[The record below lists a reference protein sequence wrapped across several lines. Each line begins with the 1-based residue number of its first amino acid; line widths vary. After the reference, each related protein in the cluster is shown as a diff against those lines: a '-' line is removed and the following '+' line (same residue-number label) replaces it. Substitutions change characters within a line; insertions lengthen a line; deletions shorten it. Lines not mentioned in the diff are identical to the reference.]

1 MTALV
6 FNLIISAYILLFI
19 SIGLYFYLTTENKK
33 VTDYLLAGRN
43 IGIVPMAVSDA
54 ASVQT
59 GFVFL
64 AWVGAGY
71 TTGLFGLWY
80 AFGIAFVHLFL
91 YRFIGPKFR
100 KQSEQLDSQTIVD
113 HLSLYTR
120 GSGWSRWIRGV
131 GVLTVAVFLTA
142 YISAQ
147 IIAVGELAESTMGI
161 NYNIGIVAGGLLVVS
176 YVVLGGFNASIWSD
190 LVQGLIALSAV
201 IVLPIAM
208 IGEIGGVNEFISQ
221 ANSIDPSL
229 ISMDGGL
236 STFAFLASVM
246 VWYGYSLSL
255 VGLPHGVMRLQAIRS
270 ERIISSASIIAVSFL
285 SISMVAPLFI
295 GVAGRILYPA
305 IGDPERVALVALVD
319 FFPPWLAA
327 IFAAG
332 VLSIILSTTDSM
344 MLVVSAD
351 VTRYYEEYMG
361 SNTDTR
367 SLILVSR
374 LVVFA
379 IAILGIV
386 IAFFDPSTLFVIII
400 FATVGLGTSLGIP
413 LMATLWWENV
423 TSLGILMAI
432 VVGLATTF
440 INQIYFPNYFSLLA
454 FPATI
459 LTIILV
465 SKAHRAVSQER
476 SNQQLVD
483 M

>member
-1 MTALV
+1 MTTLI
-6 FNLIISAYILLFI
+6 FYLIISAYILLFL
-19 SIGLYFYLTTENKK
+19 SIGAYFYLTTETKG
-33 VTDYLLAGRN
+33 VTDYLLAGRD
-43 IGIVPMAVSDA
+43 IGQVPMAVSDA

-71 TTGLFGLWY
+71 TTGLFGLWF
-80 AFGIAFVHLFL
+80 AFGIAFVHLFI
-91 YRFIGPKFR
+91 YRFVGPKFR
-100 KQSEQLDSQTIVD
+100 KQSEELDSQTIVD
-113 HLSLYTR
+113 HLSLYTK
-120 GSGWSRWIRGV
+120 GSNWSRWIRGV
-131 GVLTVAVFLTA
+131 GVLTVTVFLTA

-190 LVQGLIALSAV
+190 LVQGLVALAAV
-201 IVLPIAM
+201 ILLPIIM
-208 IGEIGGVNEFISQ
+208 ISEIGGVSVFISQ

-229 ISMDGGL
+229 ISMNGGL
-236 STFAFLASVM
+236 DTLAFLTSVM

-270 ERIISSASIIAVSFL
+270 ERIISSASIVAVSFL

-295 GVAGRILYPA
+295 GLAGRILYPN
-305 IGDPERVALVALVD
+305 IGDPESVALVALVD
-319 FFPPWLAA
+319 FLPPWLAG

-351 VTRYYEEYMG
+351 FTRFYEQYIG
-361 SNTDTR
+361 SSTDTR
-367 SLILVSR
+367 SLIIVSR
-374 LVVFA
+374 LAVTA

-386 IAFFDPSTLFVIII
+386 IAFFDPGTLFTIII
-400 FATVGLGTSLGIP
+400 FATVGLGTSLGVP

-432 VVGLATTF
+432 VVGLVSTVV
-440 INQIYFPNYFSLLA
+440 NQIYFPNYFSLLA

-459 LTIILV
+459 STIIVV
-465 SKAHRAVSQER
+465 SKLHGMSTVETAPSA
-476 SNQQLVD
+476 D
-483 M
+483 

>member
-1 MTALV
+1 MGVPMTTLV
-6 FNLIISAYILLFI
+6 FNLIIFGYILLFLG
-19 SIGLYFYLTTENKK
+19 IGIYFYLTSETKK

-43 IGIVPMAVSDA
+43 IGRVPMAISDA
-54 ASVQT
+54 VSVQT

-71 TTGLFGLWY
+71 TTGIFGLWY
-80 AFGIAFVHLFL
+80 AFGITFVHLFL

-100 KQSEQLDSQTIVD
+100 KQSEELDSQTIVD
-113 HLSLYTR
+113 HLSLYTKE
-120 GSGWSRWIRGV
+120 STWSRWVRGV

-190 LVQGLIALSAV
+190 LVQGLVALSSV
-201 IVLPIAM
+201 ILLPIVM
-208 IGEIGGVNEFISQ
+208 IREIGGVNEFISQ
-221 ANSIDPSL
+221 ANNIDPSL

-236 STFAFLASVM
+236 SAFAFLTSVM

-285 SISMVAPLFI
+285 AISMVAPLFI
-295 GVAGRILYPA
+295 GVAGRILYPN
-305 IGDPERVALVALVD
+305 IGDPESVALVALVD
-319 FFPPWLAA
+319 FFPPWLAG

-351 VTRYYEEYMG
+351 FTRYYEQYT
-361 SNTDTR
+361 NADTR
-367 SLILVSR
+367 SLIMISR
-374 LVVFA
+374 LVVA
-379 IAILGIV
+379 AVAVLGII
-386 IAFFDPSTLFVIII
+386 IAYFDPSTLFTIII
-400 FATVGLGTSLGIP
+400 FATVGLGTSLGVP
-413 LMATLWWENV
+413 LMATLWWEDV

-432 VVGLATTF
+432 IVGLVSTF

-459 LTIILV
+459 ATIIFV
-465 SKAHRAVSQER
+465 SKMQKASD
-476 SNQQLVD
+476 SGTPSPSD
-483 M
+483 